1 MRLPWSD
8 MSTAIVSGKR
18 QVVLP
23 ADLCR
28 QLAIKP
34 PVAAPGK
41 QSGQCLSGCDVKPG
55 VHGFPERR

>member
-1 MRLPWSD
+1 